1 MVAVNPIG
9 EPGRASG
16 GSDDGIEI
24 VFGEDGVDTLGASEF
39 EIVGKSIEIGLV
51 GEWAFGLSVERL
63 A

>member
-24 VFGEDGVDTLGASEF
+24 VFGEDGVDTLDVYKRQRVRRAS
-39 EIVGKSIEIGLV
+39 
-51 GEWAFGLSVERL
+51 
-63 A
+63 